1 MNPHSEDMQGPREHP
16 YLTVRQRSQYS
27 SLEVPRGLEGLA
39 QATGQRSYH
48 NSILEITWVSGA
60 LCQKPDEEQTYF
72 LLSQYH
78 GLFIS

>member
-1 MNPHSEDMQGPREHP
+1 MQGLRECP
-16 YLTVRQRSQYS
+16 YFTVMQRSHYS
-27 SLEVPRGLEGLA
+27 SLEIPRVLEGLA

-48 NSILEITWVSGA
+48 NSILEITWVPGA